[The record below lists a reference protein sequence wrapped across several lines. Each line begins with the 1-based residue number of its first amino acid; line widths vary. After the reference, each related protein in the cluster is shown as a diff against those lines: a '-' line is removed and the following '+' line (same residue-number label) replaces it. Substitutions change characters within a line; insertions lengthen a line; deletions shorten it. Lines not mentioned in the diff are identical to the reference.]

1 MIVRTII
8 VVVVVVLGAS
18 HPEPRIFLPVFYI
31 VHFQSY
37 IPTHFHSKDRM
48 ILYCREG
55 DHLFFSPK
63 KKAFILGLNFWMRFY
78 ILYST
83 VCVMICVFFYYSI
96 IFQNYGNIVNKSVFL
111 YVCLPPTRL
120 IEESSNEQIKKF

>member
-31 VHFQSY
+31 VYFESY

-48 ILYCREG
+48 ILYCTGREG

-63 KKAFILGLNFWMRFY
+63 KESFYFGPKFLDKILH
-78 ILYST
+78 T
-83 VCVMICVFFYYSI
+83 VWYCLCHDMCIFSFFSYSI
-96 IFQNYGNIVNKSVFL
+96 IFQNYGNIYCQQISLFL
-111 YVCLPPTRL
+111 CMSPSDKVDRR
-120 IEESSNEQIKKF
+120 KFK